1 MVHIVIVASGCGCG
15 CELNAVRVANSTR
28 LSSFFYPC
36 CFLAPLQY
44 AARDVVS
51 REPSAESATFRILF
65 YGNILWGNIKYRG
78 PLMVGVPRW
87 WKGFFLKR
95 RNMREF
101 ERIPG

>member
-1 MVHIVIVASGCGCG
+1 GGCGVECRARG
-15 CELNAVRVANSTR
+15 QLYSLVV
-28 LSSFFYPC
+28 LFYPC

-51 REPSAESATFRILF
+51 REPSAESATLFRILF
-65 YGNILWGNIKYRG
+65 YGNISGAISIQG
-78 PLMVGVPRW
+78 PFDGGGPSMVERLFP
-87 WKGFFLKR
+87 KR